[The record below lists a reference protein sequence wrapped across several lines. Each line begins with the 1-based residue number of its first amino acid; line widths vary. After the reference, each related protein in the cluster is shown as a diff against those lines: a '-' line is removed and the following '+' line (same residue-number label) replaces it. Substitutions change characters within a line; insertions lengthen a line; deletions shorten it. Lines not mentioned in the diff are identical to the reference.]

1 MILIHLLF
9 LVSFIFLLSYLR
21 RVYIIPGQQDLLLV
35 FLLRALSFTFRDV
48 TFFEYFL
55 CMVKTGSTSVSMHMH
70 TTVMFRMSFDIRF
83 PYVLRNTCAQA
94 QRRETVFC
102 FLSHDL
108 AVGPTHEFEQRSL
121 NPPANAQV
129 MKAITQEHDSSKRMM
144 MTCPVTPHKRD
155 KN

>member
-1 MILIHLLF
+1 MH
-9 LVSFIFLLSYLR
+9 
-21 RVYIIPGQQDLLLV
+21 
-35 FLLRALSFTFRDV
+35 
-48 TFFEYFL
+48 
-55 CMVKTGSTSVSMHMH
+55 STD
-70 TTVMFRMSFDIRF
+70 MFRMPFDTPF

-108 AVGPTHEFEQRSL
+108 AVGPTHEFEHRSL

-144 MTCPVTPHKRD
+144 MTCSVTLTNVTRTDPFKVNRHNVTKEALL
-155 KN
+155 